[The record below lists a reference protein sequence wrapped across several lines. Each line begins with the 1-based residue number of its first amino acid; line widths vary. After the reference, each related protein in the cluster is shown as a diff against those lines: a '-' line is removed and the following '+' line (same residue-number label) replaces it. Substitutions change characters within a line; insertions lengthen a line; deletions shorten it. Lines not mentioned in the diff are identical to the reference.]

1 MLADK
6 LNVYKGRENKYV
18 DDNIWKIQE
27 LYKEEEIK
35 KEEGRIEDKEVIL
48 IKPYEVFKST
58 SSKSTSSTTQS
69 SFIMDKVNNFFKYMK
84 FI

>member
-69 SFIMDKVNNFFKYMK
+69 SFIMDKVNNFF
-84 FI
+84 